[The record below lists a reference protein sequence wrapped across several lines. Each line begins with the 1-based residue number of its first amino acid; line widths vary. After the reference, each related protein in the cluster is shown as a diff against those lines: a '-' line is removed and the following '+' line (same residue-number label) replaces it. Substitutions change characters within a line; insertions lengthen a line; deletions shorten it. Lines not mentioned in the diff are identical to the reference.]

1 MDVQKATTILGI
13 EINYTQKQLKR
24 AYHLLALKYHPDKT
38 NNDVMQTEIFKK
50 VNEAYEYLIHLNKDE
65 EIKHENKEEE
75 KENHDKQGANTS
87 YSDVLNKFLKSI
99 FGNKE
104 NMVHSVTSIITQY
117 QNISLKI
124 IQKLNNKDCIE
135 IYETIIRYKQLFGLS
150 DDFINELNNI
160 MKDKISDNSIFYYTI
175 EPTIDNL
182 FNNDICIIT
191 HDNKDYCVPSWHSEL
206 VYDTEDSKKI
216 YVFCKPKLDDYI
228 NIDENNNIHINV
240 MYKLEDI
247 FDKECLN
254 VMIGTKRINIPVK
267 ELHIRKNQVYILK
280 HDGISHID
288 HKNVLDISKKKHI
301 YVHITIK

>member
-1 MDVQKATTILGI
+1 MDVQKATSILGI

-38 NNDVMQTEIFKK
+38 NNDIMQTEIFKK
-50 VNEAYEYLIHLNKDE
+50 VNEAYEYLIHLNK
-65 EIKHENKEEE
+65 EE
-75 KENHDKQGANTS
+75 KENYDKQGTNSS

-104 NMVHSVTSIITQY
+104 NMIYSVTSIITQY

-124 IQKLNNKDCIE
+124 IQKLNNKDCVE

-150 DDFINELNNI
+150 DDFIDELNKI

-175 EPTIDNL
+175 EPTIDNI

-191 HDNKDYCVPSWHSEL
+191 HDNKEYCVPSWHSEL

-228 NIDENNNIHINV
+228 NIDENNNIHVNV
-240 MYKLEDI
+240 MYNIGDI
-247 FDKECLN
+247 FHKECLN
-254 VMIGTKRINIPVK
+254 VMIGTNSINIPVK

-280 HDGISHID
+280 HHGIPHID